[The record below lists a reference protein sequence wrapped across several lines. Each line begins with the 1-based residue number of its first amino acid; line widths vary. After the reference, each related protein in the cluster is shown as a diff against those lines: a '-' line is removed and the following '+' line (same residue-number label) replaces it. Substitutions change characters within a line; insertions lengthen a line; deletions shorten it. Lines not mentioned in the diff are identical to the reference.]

1 MLLPLLQSD
10 LYEVIMNTMNGKLA
24 SNAPVWHQDSS
35 AVTVVMASG
44 GYPGSYKK
52 GVEIKGTGNPRF
64 QQESCLNS
72 SVLSED
78 GGVWLHFFCEPLSLY
93 MCKTLV
99 PFSFMLMFQSVVLWM

>member
-52 GVEIKGTGNPRF
+52 GVEITGTGNLRF
-64 QQESCLNS
+64 QQESCLKS
-72 SVLSED
+72 SVSED
-78 GGVWLHFFCEPLSLY
+78 GVWLHFFCEPLSLY

>member
-24 SNAPVWHQDSS
+24 FNAPVWHQDSS

-52 GVEIKGTGNPRF
+52 GVEITGTGNPRF
-64 QQESCLNS
+64 QQESCLKS
-72 SVLSED
+72 SESED
-78 GGVWLHFFCEPLSLY
+78 GVWLHFFCEPLSLY

>member
-52 GVEIKGTGNPRF
+52 GVEITGTGNLRF
-64 QQESCLNS
+64 QQESCLKL
-72 SVLSED
+72 SVSED
-78 GGVWLHFFCEPLSLY
+78 GVWLHFFCEPLSLY